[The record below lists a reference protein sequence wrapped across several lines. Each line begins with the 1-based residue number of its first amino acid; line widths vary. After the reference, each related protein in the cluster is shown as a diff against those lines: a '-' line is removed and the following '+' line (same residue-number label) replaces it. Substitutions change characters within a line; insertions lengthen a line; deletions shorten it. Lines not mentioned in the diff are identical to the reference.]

1 MPQYL
6 TSTLCDCLKPLL
18 NKVKPTD
25 YTLATIL
32 NASDAYESPSWV
44 ADDLNALKE
53 GGFKLVELD
62 LRKPESL
69 KDFIENAE
77 INGIFVAGGNS
88 FYLLEIMK
96 QSGFFDY
103 LKNNIEKYLYIGSSA
118 GSVVCC
124 QDIELIRYL
133 DRPLKEP
140 KFDYIGL
147 GLIKTLILPHINNPY
162 FESKYQKLTQSKDFT
177 KQSVITLA
185 DNQALWVEKG
195 SMETVEVL

>member
-1 MPQYL
+1 MSQYL
-6 TSTLCDCLKPLL
+6 TSTLCDCLAPLI
-18 NKVKPTD
+18 NKVKPAD
-25 YTLATIL
+25 FTLATIL
-32 NASDAYESPSWV
+32 NASDAYESPNWV
-44 ADDLNALKE
+44 TDDLNALKE
-53 GGFKLVELD
+53 SGFKLIKLD
-62 LRKPESL
+62 LRKPEDF
-69 KDFIENAE
+69 KNFIENTE

-96 QSGFFDY
+96 QSGLFDY
-103 LKNNIEKYLYIGSSA
+103 LKTNIGKYLYIGSSA

-177 KQSVITLA
+177 KQSVLTLA
-185 DNQALWVEKG
+185 DNQALWVENG
-195 SMETVEVL
+195 SIEIVEI